1 VELHRA
7 RAAARL
13 ARSNAQASVD
23 RAAAEPVEGRR
34 EVELGRTVLAHTHR
48 FIHAMLA
55 LDAVRVPLRE
65 AGGRPELAEF
75 LAAAGE
81 VLDATRTA
89 LATGEVPAGPPKL
102 RPLQERLR
110 AAVPDGVDANTAG
123 AVIEASDRVTN
134 SLDTLLAELRRQL
147 APAGPTDPA

>member
-1 VELHRA
+1 
-7 RAAARL
+7 
-13 ARSNAQASVD
+13 
-23 RAAAEPVEGRR
+23 
-34 EVELGRTVLAHTHR
+34 
-48 FIHAMLA
+48 
-55 LDAVRVPLRE
+55 
-65 AGGRPELAEF
+65 
-75 LAAAGE
+75 